1 MTFSE
6 MKQAKKILLDNGYT
20 TAADIVPALTD
31 TDLQAI
37 LAGDFSGLDQMEGKQ
52 DQRKPQAQTDHGT
65 ERRTDHQ
72 TKHQGERITHTTG
85 QQDHHGE
92 RVAGSAETG
101 TGSPTGDGGTVQ
113 PRDHGNGDILED
125 DMTGGGLLP
134 VGLYDDI
141 ADIIT
146 GFCKSHSIPDQ
157 FKIHPQQWGAIC
169 FNIGYM
175 IKRRQL
181 LNDWEKLKH
190 SGGRAYDPQKVLA
203 LLSLYEYICNA
214 YKQTAFSHNFP
225 HFAGVSREYFN
236 DYMKQGL
243 TSARVNLSQ
252 KAADIQRASIVG
264 AISAGGSAT
273 VGNIF
278 LGKALAGLQETTT
291 VMHVSA
297 SPAISSTELPSLPSK
312 S

>member
-1 MTFSE
+1 MTFSD
-6 MKQAKKILLDNGYT
+6 MRKAKQILLDNGYN
-20 TAADIVPALTD
+20 AADIVPTLTD

-37 LAGDFSGLDQMEGKQ
+37 LAGDFSVL
-52 DQRKPQAQTDHGT
+52 PQAQTDHGT
-65 ERRTDHQ
+65 ERRKNHPQRITA
-72 TKHQGERITHTTG
+72 HQGATD

-92 RVAGSAETG
+92 RVAGSMERVTGSAETDG
-101 TGSPTGDGGTVQ
+101 NGDLPTGNGGT
-113 PRDHGNGDILED
+113 DHNGDILED

-141 ADIIT
+141 AEIIT

-175 IKRRQL
+175 IKRRKL

-297 SPAISSTELPSLPSK
+297 SPAISSTDLPALPSK